1 MVQDAQPGGQG
12 HAAGGVSGYTAAM
25 RALIV
30 SDVHGNLEALEAV
43 LADARRQGPVDEVW
57 CLGDVVGYGPD
68 PGACVDLLASLGA
81 VAVAGNHDL
90 AAVGVIGL
98 EDFNPY
104 AAEAARWAAEQ
115 LSEAQK
121 AYLRGLPRM
130 LERAPFTLV
139 HGSLRDPVWDYFEPS
154 SMSPRQMREAF
165 QMQKTPFCLVGQSH
179 VPLVC
184 VERGLQFGLL
194 QEGELSLETEARLVV
209 NPGSVGQPRDGDPRA
224 SYLLYKGEG
233 KRLLHRRIE
242 YDVGAVQGK
251 MRRVGLPEP
260 LAARLGVGA

>member
-1 MVQDAQPGGQG
+1 
-12 HAAGGVSGYTAAM
+12 M

-30 SDVHGNLEALEAV
+30 SDIHGNLEALGAV
-43 LADARRQGPVDEVW
+43 LSDARRQGPVDEVW

-68 PGACVDLLASLGA
+68 PGACVDLMASQGA
-81 VAVAGNHDL
+81 AAVAGNHDL

-98 EDFNPY
+98 GDFNPH
-104 AAEAARWAAEQ
+104 AAEAAQWAGEQ
-115 LSEAQK
+115 LNEVQR
-121 AYLRGLPRM
+121 AYLRGLPRI

-154 SMSPRQMREAF
+154 SMSLHQMAEAF
-165 QMQKTPFCLVGQSH
+165 QIQKTPFCLVGQSH

-184 VERGLQFGLL
+184 VERGLRFGLL
-194 QEGELSLETEARLVV
+194 QEGDLLLETDTRLVV

-224 SYLLYKGEG
+224 SYLLYEAEG
-233 KRLLHRRIE
+233 RRLLHRRIA
-242 YDVGAVQGK
+242 YDVAAVQSK